1 MKQDKF
7 KPNKEK
13 NVNIKFTL
21 RVPEDVYEEISI
33 YAQQE
38 NISMNNLIVSCIRY
52 AMEHRK

>member
-52 AMEHRK
+52 VMEHRK

>member
-7 KPNKEK
+7 KPDKEK
-13 NVNIKFTL
+13 NVNVRFTL
-21 RVPEDVYEEISI
+21 RVPEDVYEEIST

-52 AMEHRK
+52 AMKNRK

>member
-7 KPNKEK
+7 NPNKEK
-13 NVNIKFTL
+13 NVNIRFTL
-21 RVPEDVYEEISI
+21 RIPEDVYDEIST

>member
-7 KPNKEK
+7 EPNKEK
-13 NVNIKFTL
+13 NVNVRFSL
-21 RVPEDVYEEISI
+21 RVPEDIYEEIST

-38 NISMNNLIVSCIRY
+38 NVSMNNLIVSCIRY